1 MGNKNSKQSVVD
13 AGTKIAGATRA
24 LTATVIS
31 NKMDKTIVV
40 QVLRMVKHPVYG
52 KYQRHYSK
60 MYVHDINNQSKEGD
74 VVRIKQTRPLSK
86 LKSWTLV
93 EIIRRADT
101 GLEVSETELADTENL
116 T

>member
-1 MGNKNSKQSVVD
+1 MAKKTVKQTEAPVEPKKS
-13 AGTKIAGATRA
+13 AARRA
-24 LTATVIS
+24 ITGTVIS

-40 QVLRMVKHPVYG
+40 QVMRMVKHPVYG

-60 MYVHDINNQSKEGD
+60 MYVHDADNQTREGD
-74 VVRIKQTRPLSK
+74 VVRIKQTKPLSK

-93 EIIRRADT
+93 EVVRQSDRGAED
-101 GLEVSETELADTENL
+101 NL

>member
-1 MGNKNSKQSVVD
+1 MVKKTVKTAEKQAEPKKAGSRRAITGTVV
-13 AGTKIAGATRA
+13 
-24 LTATVIS
+24 S

-40 QVLRMVKHPVYG
+40 QVMRMVKHPVYG

-60 MYVHDINNQSKEGD
+60 MYVHDADNQTREGD

-93 EIIRRADT
+93 EVVRKTDLGAD
-101 GLEVSETELADTENL
+101 DNL

>member
-1 MGNKNSKQSVVD
+1 MAKKTVKKTEAQAEPKK
-13 AGTKIAGATRA
+13 AGTRRA
-24 LTATVIS
+24 ITGTVIS

-40 QVLRMVKHPVYG
+40 QVMRMVKHPMYG

-60 MYVHDINNQSKEGD
+60 MYVHDVDNQTKEGD
-74 VVRIKQTRPLSK
+74 VVRIKQVRPLSK

-93 EIIRRADT
+93 EVVRRAEAGAED
-101 GLEVSETELADTENL
+101 NL